1 MKLNIVPFKTQLII
15 LTITLLG
22 LSSLQPVPVEA
33 QSSINKQF
41 GDPVSVGAPIQQ
53 IAILKAL
60 MVKRMVVTPC
70 IPR

>member
-41 GDPVSVGAPIQQ
+41 RDPVSVGAPIQQ
-53 IAILKAL
+53 IAIFAL
-60 MVKRMVVTPC
+60 MVKRMVVTSC